1 MATVGVRDLRQRA
14 SELLRRVE
22 AGEKFEIT
30 NRGRPM
36 AVLGPLPD
44 SGPLA
49 RLHSAGEIEPA
60 VEVLD
65 DLPEPLSLEAGA
77 ESPSD
82 ALARMRRDER

>member
-1 MATVGVRDLRQRA
+1 
-14 SELLRRVE
+14 
-22 AGEKFEIT
+22 
-30 NRGRPM
+30 
-36 AVLGPLPD
+36 
-44 SGPLA
+44 
-49 RLHSAGEIEPA
+49 LHSAGEIEPA